1 MSRVK
6 QTSIRFLFVLSV
18 IIPIGMS
25 YRGVLS
31 AFSEFLILGVVAA
44 VGAFLI
50 LVKKYYFLSNLISAK
65 AETYS
70 TFEIKLGKLSGYV
83 CLAIALIFF
92 LVAYLNK

>member
-18 IIPIGMS
+18 IIPIGMN
-25 YRGVLS
+25 YMGVLS
-31 AFSEFLILGVVAA
+31 TFSEFLVLGGVAA

-50 LVKKYYFLSNLISAK
+50 LAKKYYFLSNLISTHSEAN
-65 AETYS
+65 S

-83 CLAIALIFF
+83 CLAISLIFF
-92 LVAYLNK
+92 LVAFLNK